1 MDTRKRT
8 VPLDL
13 LDRVRAIV
21 ERDGQRKVSARWGIN
36 RYTLASALAGYQ
48 VQAGTIGLLT
58 LGLQKEE
65 GVDAKS

>member
-1 MDTRKRT
+1 MSTKKKA
-8 VPLDL
+8 VPPDL
-13 LDRVRAIV
+13 LDKVKAVV

-65 GVDAKS
+65 GRE